1 MAKKQITKTITLSEP
16 ITVGDNEVT
25 ELTMRRC
32 LVRDRLEAQ
41 RAAGPDAT
49 SGEIEVTLFG
59 LLCDVPSEEIMDMPD
74 GDYELLMEAY
84 RFLKVSRPQVPKL
97 EAESEI

>member
-1 MAKKQITKTITLSEP
+1 MAKQSLTKTIPLNEP
-16 ITVGDNEVT
+16 LEIGGKDVT

-41 RAAGPDAT
+41 KAAGPDAT
-49 SGEIEVTLFG
+49 PAEVEVTLFG
-59 LLCDVPSEEIMDMPD
+59 LLCDVPSEELLDMPD

-84 RFLKVSRPQVPKL
+84 RFLKKSLRQAGKKTEV
-97 EAESEI
+97 

>member
-1 MAKKQITKTITLSEP
+1 MAKQNLTKTIPLNEP
-16 ITVGDNEVT
+16 LEIGGKDVT

-41 RAAGPDAT
+41 KAAGPDAT
-49 SGEIEVTLFG
+49 PAEVEVTLFG
-59 LLCDVPSEEIMDMPD
+59 LLCDVPSEELLDMPD

-84 RFLKVSRPQVPKL
+84 RFLKKSPRQAGKKT
-97 EAESEI
+97 EA